1 MVSVMAIDMNS
12 WGVKSNQG
20 RIIMKTKSIFAH
32 KMQICAIVSF
42 AVAGAAV
49 AADAPPAYTKT
60 VMTQVSGKVEYP
72 KMARMRH
79 QEGVVTVQ
87 VTIDAA
93 GAPSAATV
101 EKSSGIESLDNAAL
115 AAVAAAAPFP
125 APPEA
130 GTVVHGNI
138 RFASE

>member
-1 MVSVMAIDMNS
+1 
-12 WGVKSNQG
+12 
-20 RIIMKTKSIFAH
+20 MKIRATFTRKLQF
-32 KMQICAIVSF
+32 CAIVSLV
-42 AVAGAAV
+42 VAGAAF

-93 GAPSAATV
+93 GAPSASSI

>member
-1 MVSVMAIDMNS
+1 MTILA
-12 WGVKSNQG
+12 K
-20 RIIMKTKSIFAH
+20 F
-32 KMQICAIVSF
+32 SF
-42 AVAGAAV
+42 KLQLSALSSLVVAGTAF

-72 KMARMRH
+72 KMAKMRH
-79 QEGVVTVQ
+79 QEGVVTIQ
-87 VTIDAA
+87 LTIDGSGAA
-93 GAPSAATV
+93 QASV

-115 AAVAAAAPFP
+115 AAANAAAPFP

-138 RFASE
+138 RFNAE

>member
-1 MVSVMAIDMNS
+1 MNTRTLFTRKLCA
-12 WGVKSNQG
+12 GV
-20 RIIMKTKSIFAH
+20 IISL
-32 KMQICAIVSF
+32 S
-42 AVAGAAV
+42 VAGAAF

-72 KMARMRH
+72 KMAKMRH

-87 VTIDAA
+87 VTIDAS
-93 GAPSAATV
+93 GAASASTV
-101 EKSSGIESLDNAAL
+101 EKSSGIQSLDDAAL
-115 AAVAAAAPFP
+115 AAVNAAAPFP

-138 RFASE
+138 RFSVD

>member
-1 MVSVMAIDMNS
+1 MNI
-12 WGVKSNQG
+12 
-20 RIIMKTKSIFAH
+20 RILVAH
-32 KMQICAIVSF
+32 QLKVCAVVSF
-42 AVAGAAV
+42 AVAGAAF
-49 AADAPPAYTKT
+49 AGDAPAAYTKT

-72 KMARMRH
+72 KMAKMRH

-87 VTIDAA
+87 VTIDAG
-93 GAPSAATV
+93 GAVSAAAV

-115 AAVAAAAPFP
+115 AAVNAAAPFP

-138 RFASE
+138 RFAAE

>member
-1 MVSVMAIDMNS
+1 
-12 WGVKSNQG
+12 
-20 RIIMKTKSIFAH
+20 MKIETSFAH
-32 KMQICAIVSF
+32 KVQICAIISF
-42 AVAGAAV
+42 VVAGAAF
-49 AADAPPAYTKT
+49 AGDASPTYTKT
-60 VMTQVSGKVEYP
+60 VMTQVSSKVEYP

-93 GAPSAATV
+93 GAASAATV
-101 EKSSGIESLDNAAL
+101 EKSSGIESLDNAAI
-115 AAVAAAAPFP
+115 AAVNAAAPFP

-138 RFASE
+138 RFATE